1 MGQRPLMGEQTNKK
15 PTMISVEPQLLTR
28 FDRAAKGL
36 PVQEKQIVRDKRT
49 ARAMKICKHNRS
61 PKRVH
66 AVLAHQPDVVR

>member
-1 MGQRPLMGEQTNKK
+1 MGQRRLMGEQTNKK

-49 ARAMKICKHNRS
+49 A
-61 PKRVH
+61 P
-66 AVLAHQPDVVR
+66 Q